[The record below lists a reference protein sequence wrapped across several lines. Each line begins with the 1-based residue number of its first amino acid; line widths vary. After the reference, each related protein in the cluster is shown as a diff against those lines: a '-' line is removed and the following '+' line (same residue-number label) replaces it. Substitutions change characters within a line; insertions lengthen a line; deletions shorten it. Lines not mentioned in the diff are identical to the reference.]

1 MKKKLSFAKTDVIG
15 VIINIHISQLPDGI
29 KEGSVIRYFDG
40 KYELDIEEQKNIE
53 DRIAEK
59 MDSLW
64 E

>member
-1 MKKKLSFAKTDVIG
+1 MSFAKTDVIG

>member
-1 MKKKLSFAKTDVIG
+1 MSFAKTDVIG
-15 VIINIHISQLPDGI
+15 VIINIHINQLPDGI